1 MEWALVTSANV
12 VEKGIILAGGSG
24 TRLYPVTLA
33 TSKQLAPIYNKP
45 MVYYP
50 LSVLMLAGIR
60 EVVVITTPH
69 EQEAF
74 KRLLGDGSQWGM
86 TLHYEVQ
93 PKPEGLAQAFLV
105 AERHIEGQPCAL
117 VLGDNIFYGRG
128 LSEMLRRAA
137 SVDDGAVV
145 FAYPVENPQA
155 YGVVELDAGN
165 HAITIEEKPKEPKSR
180 LAVTGLYF
188 YDANVLGHARSL
200 KPSARGELEI
210 TDLNRIYLEKGN
222 LRVEVMGRGFAWL
235 DTGTHR
241 SMLQAANF
249 VEAVESRQGLMISC
263 PEEIAF
269 RLGWITADQVRKVA
283 EPMAK
288 NDYGQYLLRLLD
300 ES

>member
-1 MEWALVTSANV
+1 MI
-12 VEKGIILAGGSG
+12 EKGIILAGGSG
-24 TRLYPVTLA
+24 TRLYPVTKA
-33 TSKQLAPIYNKP
+33 TSKQLVPIYNKP

-60 EVVVITTPH
+60 EAIVITTPH

-86 TLHYEVQ
+86 KLHFEVQ

-128 LSEMLRRAA
+128 LSAMLRSAA
-137 SVDDGAVV
+137 SLESGAVV
-145 FAYPVENPQA
+145 FAYPVENPSA
-155 YGVVELDAGN
+155 YGVVAFDAEGN
-165 HAITIEEKPKEPKSR
+165 ANSLEEKPKQPKSKF
-180 LAVTGLYF
+180 AVTGLYF
-188 YDANVLGHARSL
+188 YDSQVLGLARSL

-210 TDLNRIYLEKGN
+210 TDLNRIYLEQKN

-235 DTGTHR
+235 DTGTHH
-241 SMLQAANF
+241 SMLQASNF

-269 RLGWITADQVRKVA
+269 RMGWITADQVRAVA

-288 NDYGQYLLRLLD
+288 NEYGQYLMRLVD
-300 ES
+300 GQ

>member
-1 MEWALVTSANV
+1 MRV
-12 VEKGIILAGGSG
+12 VKKGIVLAGGSG
-24 TRLYPVTLA
+24 SRLYPVTLA
-33 TSKQLAPIYNKP
+33 TSKQLVPIYNKP

-60 EVVVITTPH
+60 EVVVVTTPH
-69 EQEAF
+69 EQHAF
-74 KRLLGDGSQWGM
+74 QRLLGDGSQWGM
-86 TLHYEVQ
+86 ELHFEVQ

-105 AERHIEGQPCAL
+105 AQRHIEGQPCAM

-128 LSEMLRRAA
+128 LSGMVRSAA
-137 SVDDGAVV
+137 SLDSGAVV
-145 FAYPVENPQA
+145 FAYPVENPSV
-155 YGVVELDAGN
+155 YGVVEMDSAGR
-165 HAITIEEKPKEPKSR
+165 AVSIEEKPATPRSR

-188 YDANVLGHARSL
+188 YDAQVLGLARSL

-210 TDLNRIYLEKGN
+210 TDLNLRYLEQGS

-235 DTGTHR
+235 DTGTHH
-241 SMLQAANF
+241 SMLQASNF

-269 RLGWITADQVRKVA
+269 RMGWIDAAQVRRLA

-288 NDYGQYLLRLLD
+288 NEYGRYLLGLVGGVQ
-300 ES
+300 

>member
-1 MEWALVTSANV
+1 MHV
-12 VEKGIILAGGSG
+12 VEKGIILAGGTG
-24 TRLYPVTLA
+24 TRLFPVTLA
-33 TSKQLAPIYNKP
+33 TSKQLVPIYNKP

-60 EVVVITTPH
+60 EVIVVTTPH
-69 EQEAF
+69 EQHAF
-74 KRLLGDGSQWGM
+74 QRLLGDGSQWGM
-86 TLHYEVQ
+86 KLHFEVQ

-105 AERHIEGQPCAL
+105 AARHIEGQPCAL

-128 LSEMLRRAA
+128 LSQMLRSAA
-137 SVDDGAVV
+137 SLTSGAVV
-145 FAYPVENPQA
+145 FAYPVDRPQD
-155 YGVVELDAGN
+155 YGVVAFDSSGN
-165 HAITIEEKPKEPKSR
+165 AVSLEEKPKEPKSKF
-180 LAVTGLYF
+180 AVTGLYF
-188 YDANVLGHARSL
+188 YDNQVLGLARSL

-210 TDLNRIYLEKGN
+210 TDLNRSYLEQGG

-235 DTGTHR
+235 DTGTHH

-269 RLGWITADQVRKVA
+269 RMGWIDAAAVRKVA

-288 NDYGQYLLRLLD
+288 NEYGQYLLRLVS
-300 ES
+300 EG

>member
-1 MEWALVTSANV
+1 MGV
-12 VEKGIILAGGSG
+12 VKKGIVLAGGSG

-33 TSKQLAPIYNKP
+33 TSKQLVPIYNKP

-69 EQEAF
+69 EQHAF
-74 KRLLGDGSQWGM
+74 QRLLGDGSQWGM
-86 TLHYEVQ
+86 KLHYEVQ

-105 AERHIEGQPCAL
+105 AQRHIEGEPCAM

-128 LSEMLRRAA
+128 LSEMLRSAA
-137 SVDDGAVV
+137 SLDSGAVV
-145 FAYPVENPQA
+145 FAYPVENPSA
-155 YGVVELDAGN
+155 YGVVEMDPSGRAMS
-165 HAITIEEKPKEPKSR
+165 IEEKPASPKSR

-188 YDANVLGHARSL
+188 YDEHVLDLARSL

-210 TDLNRIYLEKGN
+210 TDLNRLYLEQGK

-235 DTGTHR
+235 DTGTHH
-241 SMLQAANF
+241 SMLQASNF

-269 RLGWITADQVRKVA
+269 RLGWIDAGQVRKQA

-288 NDYGQYLLRLLD
+288 NEYGRYLLRLVD
-300 ES
+300 EA